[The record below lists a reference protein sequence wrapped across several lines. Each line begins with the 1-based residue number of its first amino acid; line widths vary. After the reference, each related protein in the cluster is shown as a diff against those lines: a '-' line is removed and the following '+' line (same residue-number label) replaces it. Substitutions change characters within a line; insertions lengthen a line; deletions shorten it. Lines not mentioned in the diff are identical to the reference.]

1 MDILDFG
8 NVTCL
13 TLIVAKLLTIL
24 ASSEFYKVCIVGRI
38 LSYTNNQV
46 TKPQLRNGYENLDV
60 HKTEVNTLLYPDLC
74 NNCNSQETLMYQA
87 DEYQLQNNV
96 ISRIL
101 QAQANPLD
109 I

>member
-13 TLIVAKLLTIL
+13 TLIVAKLLTIS

-46 TKPQLRNGYENLDV
+46 TKP
-60 HKTEVNTLLYPDLC
+60 
-74 NNCNSQETLMYQA
+74 
-87 DEYQLQNNV
+87 
-96 ISRIL
+96 
-101 QAQANPLD
+101 
-109 I
+109 